1 MVISTLDVK
10 TEFGFPVLAGGQE
23 NAQVTGYVRIK
34 PSDDATAMS
43 DHVMLVL
50 DLSFSMA
57 AQLVPLRE
65 SVEEIIGR
73 LKPNYDKITLIGFA
87 GTTNQFCTFESV
99 RNVQEILEKY
109 LPPFSLNY
117 PDERIFRQGSVKR
130 SRL

>member
-10 TEFGFPVLAGGQE
+10 PSSVFQFWLGGQE
-23 NAQVTGYVRIK
+23 NAQVFGYVRIK

-43 DHVMLVL
+43 DHAMLVL
-50 DLSFSMA
+50 DLFSMA

-87 GTTNQFCTFESV
+87 GTTNQFC
-99 RNVQEILEKY
+99 L
-109 LPPFSLNY
+109 
-117 PDERIFRQGSVKR
+117 
-130 SRL
+130 